1 MHVPGGARYFLLV
14 LPLLTWLIQG
24 AAGPALV
31 GLPVT
36 WAASDLA
43 GAARGWVRRLRRSD
57 GLSRIV
63 QAAAGADVELSDAEF
78 TAVRKL
84 LEQESTWVEA
94 GRGTVEDLAV
104 LIASCLPGR
113 TGDSSLA
120 AGRAIAGGLLEFAI
134 RDLEPEWFRQV
145 LFARLERMQADQ
157 ASALDQAMLGVHADL
172 AALFAIRDV
181 ADEDRFESLTGQLA
195 RALERVA
202 PGPADQ
208 AEVAVYLAT
217 LIRWL
222 NTDPWPQDTRFGGQ
236 TLTPARIE
244 RKLRIASSSNGD
256 NDDRDADDLGRR
268 CVRLVVL
275 SGPGSGKTWLARRT
289 ARLCAEAAL
298 EALAA
303 GTGLEEVEL
312 PLYTTCA
319 RLAAVPPGDNIRRAV
334 VSTALGHLP
343 DLGGSRVS
351 DALRK
356 MFEERHA
363 PTLLVADSLDEAHG
377 ADDRIRQADSL
388 PAVWRIVLT
397 SRPASWNRQLNIPGS
412 DQTRL
417 VGVLQPLRYPGD
429 VEPFITRWFNGRPA
443 SAAALVGQLRNR
455 PALQQ
460 AATVPLVLAFYCIIG
475 GDAPLPGRHADLY
488 AKVIRRMLTGRW
500 RGGGDRDPDLD
511 ECLGI
516 LRDWAWSAAAS
527 NPLSGVGAWEDE
539 FPARRPSVSRD
550 DRDALDHVATP
561 LGPADADTGETRR
574 RFVHRS
580 IREYLVAEHISLR
593 MSAAEAARELL
604 NHLWY
609 DPDWEYAAPAA
620 LAMHPQRDQI
630 LRDLTCRAT
639 GGSPS
644 YPAVAAADG
653 CWEIRRFLAAV
664 ALESGESDW
673 SPEAAKMIG
682 RAMQD
687 LVTSG
692 PYDLKQAGASHWP
705 TSNRLI
711 IRSLL
716 DGDTGPGRNRSL
728 TDVAARLAV
737 TDDDRAQ
744 VRQPL
749 LGLLADEKNPERACQ
764 LADTI
769 TRLHPAAEDRAR
781 AREALFR
788 LLAAETEP
796 GMTEELA
803 SAVAGLTETD
813 EDRTQARG
821 ALVGLLG
828 GRTIP
833 ESAQALADTV
843 ARLTVGDEDR
853 AQACSA
859 LVGLLA
865 AETKPQAARQLANAI
880 AILDPA
886 ASDRARALEVL
897 LGLLS
902 TQTDLREAQWLA
914 GGIAKLNPS
923 AADQAR
929 TREALLGLL
938 TSAVLPYIAPEL
950 VNVLDQ
956 LSATGD
962 DWAQVR
968 EALLGLLDAAPD
980 SYQASALANEIA
992 KLNPADADQAR
1003 AREKLLSLL
1012 DAQADIFS
1020 ARSLAAA
1027 IAALSPPGEDRARAQ
1042 KALLRQLASE
1052 PGWAEWVLNA
1062 IVKLAPTGQEQVQV
1076 REALLGLLI
1085 SGVEPGIAPEL
1096 VNALRQLTPT
1106 DQDRVQAQEA
1116 LLDLLTSGVE
1126 PYIFPELV
1134 NALGRLT
1141 ATGQNQAQVREALLD
1156 LLITQADPERAWEL
1170 ADAITRLRLAVED
1183 RARARAAIS
1192 TVLAAGSNTNN
1203 YWDSRLIHAIP
1214 CLAVTNEERVQASGA
1229 LLGLLLDETDPVRA
1243 HDLASVLAELNPTAE
1258 DEARAREALLL
1269 LLATEAIPLL
1279 SRRLQLAVA
1288 ELSPTLADLD
1298 SSDKWACP
1306 PILPLLTAV
1315 RQNSALGAWLAA
1327 LPLIA
1332 RWPWP
1337 RRA

>member
-1 MHVPGGARYFLLV
+1 M
-14 LPLLTWLIQG
+14 
-24 AAGPALV
+24 
-31 GLPVT
+31 
-36 WAASDLA
+36 
-43 GAARGWVRRLRRSD
+43 
-57 GLSRIV
+57 
-63 QAAAGADVELSDAEF
+63 
-78 TAVRKL
+78 
-84 LEQESTWVEA
+84 
-94 GRGTVEDLAV
+94 EDLAV

-539 FPARRPSVSRD
+539 FPARRPRVSRD

-561 LGPADADTGETRR
+561 LGPADAGTGETRR

-682 RAMQD
+682 WAMQD

-821 ALVGLLG
+821 ALLGLLAIEAGSSRARSLADAIARLDPTAGERSRAREALLSLLAAKTQPQETEELASAVAGLTETDEDRTQARGALVGLLG

-833 ESAQALADTV
+833 ESAQALANTV

-865 AETKPQAARQLANAI
+865 AETKPQAACQLANAI

-1052 PGWAEWVLNA
+1052 PGWPEWVLNA

-1076 REALLGLLI
+1076 REALLGLLT
-1085 SGVEPGIAPEL
+1085 SGVEPDIAPEL

-1170 ADAITRLRLAVED
+1170 TDAITRLRLAVED

-1203 YWDSRLIHAIP
+1203 YWDSRLIDAIP